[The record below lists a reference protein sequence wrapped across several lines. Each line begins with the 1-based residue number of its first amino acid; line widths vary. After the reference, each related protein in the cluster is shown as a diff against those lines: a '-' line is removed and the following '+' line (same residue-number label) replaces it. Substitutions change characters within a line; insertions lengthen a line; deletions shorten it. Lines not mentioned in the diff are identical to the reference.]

1 MPSQKNREEME
12 RIKALLSDSS
22 IIIGT
27 GFTGLNVSTQTAL
40 RRHLRQQGLQYKV
53 IKNTLA
59 KIAAQEL
66 NMPGVQELLQGPTG
80 LLLGRGDPVEPA
92 KVLSDYL
99 RASRTPLA
107 VYGAIVGEQLLN
119 PAEVLALASLPP
131 LPILISQLLGQ
142 LSGQMAGLVRTLNN
156 PAQRLAFALAEPSRS
171 LVTVLQRHV
180 EATQAGA
187 TT

>member
-1 MPSQKNREEME
+1 MPSQKNQEERE
-12 RIKALLSDSS
+12 RIKSLLSDSS

-27 GFTGLNVSTQTAL
+27 GFAGLDVSTQTEL

-66 NMPGVQELLQGPTG
+66 NMPGVQELLQGPTA
-80 LLLGRGDPVEPA
+80 LLLGRGDDPVGPA

-99 RASRTPLA
+99 RTSRIPLA
-107 VYGAIVGEQLLN
+107 VYGAVVGDQLLN
-119 PAEVLALASLPP
+119 PEEVQALASIPP
-131 LPILISQLLGQ
+131 LPILMSQLLGQ
-142 LSGQMAGLVRTLNN
+142 LSGQMARLARTLNS
-156 PAQRLAFALAEPSRS
+156 PAQQLSVALAEPNRS

-180 EATQAGA
+180 SATQ
-187 TT
+187 